1 MRLYFVEKRLPD
13 FIDNIRE
20 GELGSVQDSLK
31 CLEEKE
37 RKEVINKAL
46 LKLPGE
52 ERVILT
58 LFYFE
63 DLSIKEISKVVNLS
77 EDNIK
82 VKLFRSRKKLASIL
96 KNVIEPRTVDLI

>member
-1 MRLYFVEKRLPD
+1 
-13 FIDNIRE
+13 
-20 GELGSVQDSLK
+20 
-31 CLEEKE
+31 
-37 RKEVINKAL
+37 VINKAL